1 MATATKSASKKAPAK
16 RAMSSDHKQK
26 LAQGRNESRVVS
38 RYLEAVTA
46 GKGKRGRKRTPES
59 ISLQIA
65 RIDQEIDTASA
76 IRRLELT
83 QRRSDLA
90 LEKERLTARVDLTAV
105 EKDFVKVA
113 KSYAAR
119 NGISYAS
126 FRTLGVPA
134 DVLKKAGIARTR
146 A

>member
-1 MATATKSASKKAPAK
+1 
-16 RAMSSDHKQK
+16 MSTDHKQK

-59 ISLQIA
+59 ISLQIS
-65 RIDQEIDTASA
+65 RIDQEITEASA
-76 IRRLELT
+76 IRKLELT
-83 QRRSDLA
+83 QRRSDLVA
-90 LEKERLTARVDLTAV
+90 EKERLMARVDLTSV

-113 KSYAAR
+113 KSYSVR

-126 FRTLGVPA
+126 FRALGVPA
-134 DVLKKAGIARTR
+134 DVLKKAGIPRTR
-146 A
+146 G